1 MRKLLQGQFKQQV
14 GARFATQ
21 IVYLA
26 LSIANAAII
35 ARWLGPEGQG
45 MLALTLLVPGMLG
58 LFLSGGIGA
67 ANTYFAGSR
76 RLDVPALT
84 ANSVAFSL
92 LATISAIG
100 VIGGLLTTGSLQVI
114 MPGVPLWVLLVAML
128 GLPMSVLGGYFSGIL
143 LGLQRIMTLSMLGLV
158 QGLLTLS
165 LTVLFVIGFQMGLL
179 GALLA
184 SIITGAVS
192 LLIMGFLLGRE
203 RGVFVPRW
211 DRSVIRSTLAFGL
224 KGHVGIVLQFF
235 NYRLDMFIVNY
246 FLGPAGAGLYSVSVR
261 LAELLWYLPN
271 AVGFAIFPKVA
282 ATGADKMNAFTPRVF
297 RMTLGLTVLGA
308 LGLALLGKPIIQL
321 VYSSVFE
328 GAYVPM
334 LVLLPGVVLLGGA
347 KVLTNEMAGRGYPL
361 YNSVNTSLT
370 LMVTVLLDWVLIPRF
385 GIIGAALASTIAYIT
400 MFVMTIGFHWK
411 VKKAT

>member
-1 MRKLLQGQFKQQV
+1 M
-14 GARFATQ
+14 
-21 IVYLA
+21 
-26 LSIANAAII
+26 
-35 ARWLGPEGQG
+35 
-45 MLALTLLVPGMLG
+45 
-58 LFLSGGIGA
+58 
-67 ANTYFAGSR
+67 
-76 RLDVPALT
+76 
-84 ANSVAFSL
+84 
-92 LATISAIG
+92 
-100 VIGGLLTTGSLQVI
+100 
-114 MPGVPLWVLLVAML
+114 
-128 GLPMSVLGGYFSGIL
+128 
-143 LGLQRIMTLSMLGLV
+143 
-158 QGLLTLS
+158 
-165 LTVLFVIGFQMGLL
+165 
-179 GALLA
+179 
-184 SIITGAVS
+184 
-192 LLIMGFLLGRE
+192 
-203 RGVFVPRW
+203 
-211 DRSVIRSTLAFGL
+211 RSTLAFGL
-224 KGHVGIVLQFF
+224 KGHVGNVIQFF

-282 ATGADKMNAFTPRVF
+282 ATGAEIMNTFTPRVF

>member
-67 ANTYFAGSR
+67 ANTYFAGAR

-92 LATISAIG
+92 LATILAIG

-114 MPGVPLWVLLVAML
+114 MPGVPLWILLVAML
-128 GLPMSVLGGYFSGIL
+128 GLPMSVLSGYFSGIL
-143 LGLQRIMTLSMLGLV
+143 QGLDRIMTLNMLSLV

-165 LTVLFVIGFQMGLL
+165 LTALLVIGFQMGLI
-179 GALLA
+179 GAVLP
-184 SIITGAVS
+184 SVVTGAVS
-192 LLIMGFLLGRE
+192 LLMMGLLLGRE

-211 DRSVIRSTLAFGL
+211 DCSVMRSTLAFGL
-224 KGHVGIVLQFF
+224 KGHVGNVLQFF

-411 VKKAT
+411 VKKAA

>member
-1 MRKLLQGQFKQQV
+1 
-14 GARFATQ
+14 
-21 IVYLA
+21 
-26 LSIANAAII
+26 
-35 ARWLGPEGQG
+35 
-45 MLALTLLVPGMLG
+45 
-58 LFLSGGIGA
+58 
-67 ANTYFAGSR
+67 
-76 RLDVPALT
+76 
-84 ANSVAFSL
+84 
-92 LATISAIG
+92 
-100 VIGGLLTTGSLQVI
+100 
-114 MPGVPLWVLLVAML
+114 
-128 GLPMSVLGGYFSGIL
+128 
-143 LGLQRIMTLSMLGLV
+143 
-158 QGLLTLS
+158 
-165 LTVLFVIGFQMGLL
+165 
-179 GALLA
+179 
-184 SIITGAVS
+184 
-192 LLIMGFLLGRE
+192 
-203 RGVFVPRW
+203 
-211 DRSVIRSTLAFGL
+211 
-224 KGHVGIVLQFF
+224 
-235 NYRLDMFIVNY
+235 MFIVNY

-328 GAYVPM
+328 SAYVPM